1 MLTVGRRATTPSAW
15 IRCHHPANRSSA
27 RRVGIKIA
35 DNHREYPHTIVNTGS
50 GIGVRLWPN
59 PTGTVIG
66 GNHKSHCAISPAS

>member
-1 MLTVGRRATTPSAW
+1 
-15 IRCHHPANRSSA
+15 
-27 RRVGIKIA
+27 VGIKIA